1 MELTNKPRSCQQLTY
16 PLQLQPWYHFDDEE
30 EKEQETPLDADQ
42 YGDCHVLKP
51 QRLASSLKIEVPSTI
66 GIEGGGGMTFQSL
79 SSLSMPQLQEAT
91 EFPSFY
97 SSQGAYNAATLPQSL
112 PSLLSPLSHQQELQ
126 PPPQQQFGGQLG
138 MQLNSQYSDIPADS
152 ASYYLRPVSFP
163 STPMSMP
170 QVVATSMDYFPEGI
184 PALHSAHTPMP
195 TLPTSFGSLEQQQQQ
210 QLLLPPGFED
220 QHGNFDSNMTHDM
233 SSSMFRSSMAPTEPY
248 NSSRTMRTLSI
259 DSYATQSSVGST
271 PPDYSPVVAPLGR
284 PKREG
289 GLREP
294 FTEMATTHEP
304 KFSPDK
310 RKLCCVEGCTSQARA
325 FNRCKR
331 HGGSKRCSSPGCTK
345 SVQSRGLCIRHGGG
359 SRCQE
364 SGCTRASQSHGRCK
378 LHGGGRPCI
387 VEGCEKKAHLK
398 RLCRKHG
405 GGTKCCVAG
414 CKKWSQRQGMCMTHS
429 KVAGSY

>member
-16 PLQLQPWYHFDDEE
+16 PLQSQPWYHFDDEE

-51 QRLASSLKIEVPSTI
+51 QRLTSSLKIEVPSTI
-66 GIEGGGGMTFQSL
+66 GNEGGGGMTFQSL
-79 SSLSMPQLQEAT
+79 SSLSIPLMDEAT
-91 EFPSFY
+91 EFQPFY
-97 SSQGAYNAATLPQSL
+97 STQSVSFSDNATLPQSL

-138 MQLNSQYSDIPADS
+138 MQLHSQYSDIPADS
-152 ASYYLRPVSFP
+152 AIYYLRPVSFP
-163 STPMSMP
+163 STPMPMP

-184 PALHSAHTPMP
+184 PTLHSAHTPMP

-233 SSSMFRSSMAPTEPY
+233 SSSMFRSSMAPTESY

-325 FNRCKR
+325 LIGVNGTADRSAVQVQDARRAFRVA
-331 HGGSKRCSSPGCTK
+331 GCV
-345 SVQSRGLCIRHGGG
+345 SVTAVDHDARRVAVL
-359 SRCQE
+359 
-364 SGCTRASQSHGRCK
+364 SHGRCK